1 MTRPAAFRLALAA
14 GIVTL
19 ATVGL
24 LGYRLI
30 AGTRSASDGL
40 PPAGAVVRALTHED
54 AQATAQ
60 AGSRLRLTDLDGRPQ
75 PLAQWQG
82 KGLVINFWASW
93 CAPCVEEMPVFSRLH
108 ERYVGQGVQFVGIG
122 VDEADKLRSFVNAR
136 PVSYPVLVAGG
147 ETTALPGVNLR
158 GLPYT
163 LVLDRSG
170 QVDSFRLGR
179 LDEATLDPILRRLS
193 AP

>member
-1 MTRPAAFRLALAA
+1 MTRSTAFRLALAA
-14 GIVTL
+14 GSVTL
-19 ATVGL
+19 ATIGL

-30 AGTRSASDGL
+30 AGTPGASDGL
-40 PPAGAVVRALTHED
+40 PPVGAAARALTRED

-60 AGSRLRLTDLDGRPQ
+60 AVLRLRLNDLDGRQQ

-82 KGLVINFWASW
+82 KVLVINFWASW

-108 ERYVGQGVQFVGIG
+108 ERHVAQGVQFVGIG
-122 VDEADKLRSFVNAR
+122 VDDVDKLRSFVSTR
-136 PVSYPVLVAGG
+136 PVSYPVLVAGS

-163 LVLDRSG
+163 LVLDRNG